1 MSTVI
6 QIPANVLDENC
17 ATCNALELAK
27 VDMYTGPD
35 TVITEFRCTNLH
47 LCQYI
52 RNRIVR
58 KDKEKENAEN
68 NKEESR

>member
-58 KDKEKENAEN
+58 KDKEKENGSD
-68 NKEESR
+68 K